1 MPDLSTDWIKP
12 AIRDLLLEENPGQ
25 DVTVDV
31 ENVGYG
37 TWLWEE
43 TSGSHVHMPSREL
56 KASLGVRDC
65 ARLRKRL
72 VRARTTWDDL
82 RARRPS

>member
-1 MPDLSTDWIKP
+1 MSATDWIKP
-12 AIRDLLLEENPGQ
+12 AIRKLLLEENPGQ
-25 DVTVDV
+25 DVTVNV
-31 ENVGYG
+31 ENVPYG
-37 TWLWEE
+37 MWLWEE

-72 VRARTTWDDL
+72 VRSHTTWGEL
-82 RARRPS
+82 RARAGRR